1 MASENNQTQTGVVV
15 LAHSSSP
22 TCTCSRP
29 EEEARRTDNSE
40 VPKNCGRV
48 LQSKQS
54 SSSTHLLYRK
64 LSCDREKETVLA
76 EECCCCCL
84 KCSSEPLCNG
94 KTLCPDVSAAHRSG
108 SLPKEEKT
116 GKSLDRPGEGGDAG
130 ANRACS
136 TCCSCTMSEIS
147 MSPNTST
154 SSPSS
159 HSTPVHCPHL
169 GSMPSRPCLRHIRRR
184 SLPVTMLAFNKV
196 KIRETLIETVSL
208 LQPSNCFMSFIR
220 LGLGS
225 PSVVPL
231 D

>member
-29 EEEARRTDNSE
+29 EEEARRADNSE

-76 EECCCCCL
+76 EECCCCL

-196 KIRETLIETVSL
+196 KIRETLIEIVI
-208 LQPSNCFMSFIR
+208 FI
-220 LGLGS
+220 
-225 PSVVPL
+225 
-231 D
+231 